1 MNLFLGGRY
10 KEIVDIFWGHL
21 QIWLFWG
28 SFLYIVGLFLRPR
41 YRMGMFLGDHKIS
54 RFFFFFWGGG
64 GGVWG
69 AWVCLMFLFFRVG
82 GKQWV
87 HEEKL
92 RVAPIN
98 DTFSV
103 LSF

>member
-1 MNLFLGGRY
+1 
-10 KEIVDIFWGHL
+10 
-21 QIWLFWG
+21 
-28 SFLYIVGLFLRPR
+28 
-41 YRMGMFLGDHKIS
+41 MGMFLGDHEIS
-54 RFFFFFWGGG
+54 RVFFLGG
-64 GGVWG
+64 GGV
-69 AWVCLMFLFFRVG
+69 CLIFLFFRVG
-82 GKQWV
+82 VKQWM

>member
-1 MNLFLGGRY
+1 MGIFLGG
-10 KEIVDIFWGHL
+10 
-21 QIWLFWG
+21 
-28 SFLYIVGLFLRPR
+28 
-41 YRMGMFLGDHKIS
+41 HKIS
-54 RFFFFFWGGG
+54 RCFFFFGGG
-64 GGVWG
+64 AG
-69 AWVCLMFLFFRVG
+69 MPDIPIFRVG
-82 GKQWV
+82 GKQWM

>member
-1 MNLFLGGRY
+1 
-10 KEIVDIFWGHL
+10 
-21 QIWLFWG
+21 
-28 SFLYIVGLFLRPR
+28 
-41 YRMGMFLGDHKIS
+41 MGMFFFGGGSQNFKV
-54 RFFFFFWGGG
+54 FFFGGG
-64 GGVWG
+64 G
-69 AWVCLMFLFFRVG
+69 MPDIPIFRVG
-82 GKQWV
+82 GKQWM

>member
-1 MNLFLGGRY
+1 
-10 KEIVDIFWGHL
+10 
-21 QIWLFWG
+21 
-28 SFLYIVGLFLRPR
+28 
-41 YRMGMFLGDHKIS
+41 MGMFLGGHKIS
-54 RFFFFFWGGG
+54 RCFFFFGGG
-64 GGVWG
+64 GGEGG
-69 AWVCLMFLFFRVG
+69 AGMPDIPIFRVG
-82 GKQWV
+82 GKQWM

>member
-1 MNLFLGGRY
+1 
-10 KEIVDIFWGHL
+10 
-21 QIWLFWG
+21 
-28 SFLYIVGLFLRPR
+28 
-41 YRMGMFLGDHKIS
+41 MGMFLGDHNIS
-54 RFFFFFWGGG
+54 SFFCLFFCLFFCFFWGG
-64 GGVWG
+64 
-69 AWVCLMFLFFRVG
+69 MPDIPIFRVG
-82 GKQWV
+82 GKQWM

>member
-1 MNLFLGGRY
+1 MGIFLGG
-10 KEIVDIFWGHL
+10 
-21 QIWLFWG
+21 
-28 SFLYIVGLFLRPR
+28 
-41 YRMGMFLGDHKIS
+41 HKIS
-54 RFFFFFWGGG
+54 RCFFFFGGG
-64 GGVWG
+64 GAG
-69 AWVCLMFLFFRVG
+69 MPDIPIFRVG
-82 GKQWV
+82 GKQWM

>member
-1 MNLFLGGRY
+1 MKKLLIYFGGNYKLGY
-10 KEIVDIFWGHL
+10 FWAHFYTFKGFFKTKV
-21 QIWLFWG
+21 QNGNVFGG
-28 SFLYIVGLFLRPR
+28 SQ
-41 YRMGMFLGDHKIS
+41 IS
-54 RFFFFFWGGG
+54 RCFFFFWGGG
-64 GGVWG
+64 GMPDVPI
-69 AWVCLMFLFFRVG
+69 FRVG
-82 GKQWV
+82 GKQWM

>member
-1 MNLFLGGRY
+1 
-10 KEIVDIFWGHL
+10 
-21 QIWLFWG
+21 
-28 SFLYIVGLFLRPR
+28 
-41 YRMGMFLGDHKIS
+41 MG
-54 RFFFFFWGGG
+54 FFWGGG
-64 GGVWG
+64 GGGGMPDSYCLGWG
-69 AWVCLMFLFFRVG
+69 GG

-103 LSF
+103 LSWVLRNDINVTETH